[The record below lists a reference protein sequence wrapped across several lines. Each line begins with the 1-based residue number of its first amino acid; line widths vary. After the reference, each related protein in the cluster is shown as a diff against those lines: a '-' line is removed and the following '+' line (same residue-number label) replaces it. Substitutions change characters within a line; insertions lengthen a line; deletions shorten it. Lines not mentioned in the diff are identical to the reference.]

1 MRRVQF
7 SSLILTDQMTREE
20 ALVKL
25 EGSPYDP
32 ELIQQDFH
40 YIATKLGIDT
50 EELRRY
56 HEMPKKF
63 YWDYRNQRR
72 LFELGEWVLLRIAGT
87 RRGGA
92 F

>member
-1 MRRVQF
+1 
-7 SSLILTDQMTREE
+7 MTLEE

-25 EGSPYDP
+25 EQPAYDP
-32 ELIQQDFH
+32 TLIQQDFD
-40 YIATKLGIDT
+40 YIATKLGITTD
-50 EELRRY
+50 ELRSY

-63 YWDYRNQRR
+63 YWDYRNHRR
-72 LFELGEWVLLRIAGT
+72 IFELGEWVLSRIAGT